1 MKRLRLRHLSFSW
14 LVLLLIG
21 VPKPPH
27 LAAQSLPAATPKD
40 YAQWHTMSPAVMS
53 EDGNWIAWTLTMQE
67 NNDTLW
73 VKHRLTG
80 KSKSMAFASQPRFSG
95 DHAWLAV
102 RIGVSYAEQEK
113 LTEQKKSVEYALGLV
128 KLADLSMETIK
139 NVTRF
144 EFSDNGKWL
153 AVTLGK
159 PADSKAAG
167 STVLLRNLSTGLTR
181 SIGNVTE
188 SAFNKASNRFAY
200 ITHGGSIRTVE
211 LVNLASLATLV
222 VSSDTTQYTK
232 LTWDKKGQT
241 MAFFKEKKD
250 PKYLSESQTVHFYT
264 ATAASPQLKQYELP
278 SEPYAGWRIFG
289 GSNLSISD
297 DGQRVHFGIKP
308 WERKPEPDT
317 TKGKKPATKEKLAP
331 VDVWSWNDKEIQPR
345 QKITYTQ
352 DLNRSWESVW
362 FVQADKMQLL
372 ADSLRPEV
380 NSSMA
385 HTTVIAWHSDTYK
398 PAFKNDLADFYLVDA
413 YNGQKRLLLQGQPM
427 GMGSTPSTSTTGR
440 YVHYFKDLKH
450 YLYDTRTQK
459 TVYLSAN
466 IPQPVHNVRDDR
478 PGVIGPAAPSYWLK
492 GDARVLLH
500 DEFDVW
506 SVLPDGSSPRRLTQG
521 REQKIIYRIVRLN
534 LEEPALDPAELVML
548 SMTGDHD
555 MQSGYASLDLR
566 TGQVRTELFE
576 PKSISR
582 LTKAD
587 KAKVYSFV
595 SQRYNEPPALHLGT
609 TLASASKVYASNPQ
623 AANYAW
629 GKSEMVYFTSRDGR
643 PLKGALY
650 YPANYEPGKQYP
662 MIVYIYEILS
672 NGLHQYV
679 NPSVRSAYNTS
690 HYTSQGYFV
699 FRPDIVYALD
709 DPGVSAVNCVV
720 PAVETVLKTGM
731 IRADGVG
738 LMGHSWG
745 GYQTAFLVTQTDL
758 FKAAI
763 AGAPLTNMMS
773 MSLAIYWNTGSPNQ
787 KIFETSQGRFS
798 GPWYET
804 EEAHRR
810 NSPIIFADKINT
822 PTLMTFG
829 DKDGAVDWHQG
840 IELYGT
846 MRRMGKPF
854 TMLVYADENHN
865 FTKRENQMD
874 YFNRVTQF
882 LDHYL
887 KGAPAPSWLKDGVP
901 YLERKKKEDQSSKTN

>member
-1 MKRLRLRHLSFSW
+1 MKRLTRFLGI
-14 LVLLLIG
+14 VLLCVGLN
-21 VPKPPH
+21 PKPD
-27 LAAQSLPAATPKD
+27 LWAQSLPSATTKD

-53 EDGNWIAWTLTMQE
+53 DDGNWIAWTLTMQE

-73 VKHRLTG
+73 VKHRLNG
-80 KSKSMAFASQPRFSG
+80 KSKSVAFGSQPSFSG
-95 DHAWLAV
+95 DYAWLAV

-113 LTEQKKSVEYALGLV
+113 LTEQKKSVEYAVGLI
-128 KLADLSMETIK
+128 KLSDLTMETIK
-139 NVTRF
+139 NVVRF
-144 EFSDNGKWL
+144 QFSEDGKWL
-153 AVTLGK
+153 ALTLGK

-167 STVLLRNLSTGLTR
+167 NTVLLRNLSTGLTR

-200 ITHGGSIRTVE
+200 LTNGGSIRTVE
-211 LVNLASLATLV
+211 LVNLSSLATVV
-222 VSSDTTQYTK
+222 VSSDTTHYSK
-232 LTWDKKGQT
+232 LTWDKQGQA

-250 PKYLSESQTVHFYT
+250 AKYLNESQTIYFYT
-264 ATAASPQLKQYELP
+264 ALAGTPQLKSYDLSAQAH
-278 SEPYAGWRIFG
+278 AGWRIFG
-289 GSNLSISD
+289 GSSLSISD
-297 DGQRVHFGIKP
+297 DHQRVHFGIKD

-317 TKGKKPATKEKLAP
+317 TKGKKPAAKEKLAP

-362 FVQADKMQLL
+362 YVQENKMQVL
-372 ADSLRPEV
+372 ADSLRPELT
-380 NSSMA
+380 SSMA
-385 HTTVIAWHSDTYK
+385 HTTVVAWHSDSYK
-398 PAFKNDLADFYLVDA
+398 PAFKNDLADFYLMDLKKES
-413 YNGQKRLLLQGQPM
+413 YNAQKRLLLQAQPV
-427 GMGSTPSTSTTGR
+427 GMGSTPTASTTGR
-440 YVHYFKDLKH
+440 YVHYFKDLQH
-450 YLYDTRTQK
+450 YVYDTRTQK
-459 TVYLSAN
+459 TSHLSAN

-478 PGVIGPAAPSYWLK
+478 PGVKGPAAPMYWLK
-492 GDARVLLH
+492 GDARMLIH

-521 REQKIIYRIVRLN
+521 REQKIIYRIVRLSM
-534 LEEPALDPAELVML
+534 EEPWLDPAEPLML
-548 SMTGDHD
+548 SMTGDND
-555 MQSGYASLDLR
+555 IQSGYASLDLR
-566 TGQVRTELFE
+566 SGQLRTEIYQ
-576 PKSISR
+576 PKSIGR
-582 LTKAD
+582 LAKAD
-587 KAKVYSFV
+587 KAKVYSYV
-595 SQRYNEPPALHLGT
+595 SQKYDQPPALQVGT
-609 TLASASKVYASNPQ
+609 TLASATTLYASNPQ
-623 AANYAW
+623 AAKFAW
-629 GKSEMVYFTSRDGR
+629 GKSELVQFTSRDGR

-709 DPGVSAVNCVV
+709 DPGVSAVNCVL
-720 PAVETVLKTGM
+720 PAVETVVKTGM
-731 IRADGVG
+731 IRPDGVG

-745 GYQTAFLVTQTDL
+745 GYQTAFLITQTDM

-874 YFNRVTQF
+874 YFNRVTGF

-901 YLERKKKEDQSSKTN
+901 YLERKKIEEQSSKTN